1 MNNKRQR
8 GEFSNGSNP
17 LIYSIYRNSFAA
29 IVYYRAS
36 WLRFQNGARCTVFG
50 ARRGWEEARHPLS
63 PPPLPAWIIGLWS
76 AKINVGWLRYLPSN
90 RAKTNIHR
98 GLWKY
103 LSLPPWNVNHFLLLP
118 LFLIVIRLTIDRGG
132 NRCCLSS
139 ITSSTM
145 ISSSSFPAFP
155 LWRTRFLGKKKVFTR
170 VVINIFLKR
179 GCFSNKFSKFF
190 SPSGFDKLG
199 SCIVGGKTGMRCWKF
214 LSGFGW
220 FYLKK
225 RLMIFFA
232 VNKLIS
238 HCFLK

>member
-1 MNNKRQR
+1 MEGRES
-8 GEFSNGSNP
+8 EFSNGSNP

-36 WLRFQNGARCTVFG
+36 WSRFQK
-50 ARRGWEEARHPLS
+50 RRALYSVWGEEGWEEARHPLS
-63 PPPLPAWIIGLWS
+63 PSPLPAWIIGLWS

-145 ISSSSFPAFP
+145 ISSSSSSSGGDSLRFHFDERAF
-155 LWRTRFLGKKKVFTR
+155 WGKKKCLR
-170 VVINIFLKR
+170 VL
-179 GCFSNKFSKFF
+179 
-190 SPSGFDKLG
+190 
-199 SCIVGGKTGMRCWKF
+199 
-214 LSGFGW
+214 
-220 FYLKK
+220 
-225 RLMIFFA
+225 
-232 VNKLIS
+232 
-238 HCFLK
+238 

>member
-1 MNNKRQR
+1 MEATRWFIR
-8 GEFSNGSNP
+8 YTVTVSRPSCIIEHRDRDF
-17 LIYSIYRNSFAA
+17 R
-29 IVYYRAS
+29 
-36 WLRFQNGARCTVFG
+36 NGARCTVFG

-145 ISSSSFPAFP
+145 ISSSSSSSGGDSLRFHFDERAF
-155 LWRTRFLGKKKVFTR
+155 WGKKKCLR
-170 VVINIFLKR
+170 VL
-179 GCFSNKFSKFF
+179 
-190 SPSGFDKLG
+190 
-199 SCIVGGKTGMRCWKF
+199 
-214 LSGFGW
+214 
-220 FYLKK
+220 
-225 RLMIFFA
+225 
-232 VNKLIS
+232 
-238 HCFLK
+238 

>member
-145 ISSSSFPAFP
+145 ISSSSSSSGGDSLRFHFDERAF
-155 LWRTRFLGKKKVFTR
+155 WGKKKCLR
-170 VVINIFLKR
+170 VL
-179 GCFSNKFSKFF
+179 
-190 SPSGFDKLG
+190 
-199 SCIVGGKTGMRCWKF
+199 
-214 LSGFGW
+214 
-220 FYLKK
+220 
-225 RLMIFFA
+225 
-232 VNKLIS
+232 
-238 HCFLK
+238 